1 MHVPVS
7 GTKLWAAGSVRFNIV
22 NNYNMSY
29 VETSIEQIK
38 SVEKYLNK
46 PLADRSNI
54 SSVYRRVRLLHSLTT
69 TLLTKRESGDSSIVR
84 LLGCAQALC
93 LFHGSVI
100 TDWFQWSID
109 RVQFA
114 VANLL
119 SCWFIIVYIL
129 SISSWMYVEHNNLV
143 HGKLRLI

>member
-7 GTKLWAAGSVRFNIV
+7 GTKLWAAGSVRLNIV
-22 NNYNMSY
+22 NGNNYNMSY

-54 SSVYRRVRLLHSLTT
+54 SSVYRSVRLLHSLTT

-100 TDWFQWSID
+100 TD
-109 RVQFA
+109 
-114 VANLL
+114 
-119 SCWFIIVYIL
+119 
-129 SISSWMYVEHNNLV
+129 
-143 HGKLRLI
+143 